1 MRINQQ
7 IKKIVFLY
15 KIIEKTIFFYK
26 KKKFSFETQIYR
38 KVLKKLCSLVK
49 SCFKKQQNFI

>member
-15 KIIEKTIFFYK
+15 KIIEKTISFYK
-26 KKKFSFETQIYR
+26 KKKFSFKTQIYR
-38 KVLKKLCSLVK
+38 KVLKKVMFFS
-49 SCFKKQQNFI
+49 KKLF